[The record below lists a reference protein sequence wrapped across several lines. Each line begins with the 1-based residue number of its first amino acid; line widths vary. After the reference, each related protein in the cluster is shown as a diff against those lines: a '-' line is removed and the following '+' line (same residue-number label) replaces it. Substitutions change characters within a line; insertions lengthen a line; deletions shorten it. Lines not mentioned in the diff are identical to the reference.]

1 MIERRKTRRIYVG
14 DVSIGDGA
22 PVRVQSM
29 TKTDTRNVKA
39 TVRQIKTLEKAG
51 CEIIRV
57 AVPDE
62 AAAKALGEIKK
73 MIKIPLIADIHFNY
87 KLALEAINQ
96 GVDGLRI
103 NPGNIGAKWKVREVV
118 NAAKDKR
125 IPIRIGV
132 NAGSL
137 PKDLIEKYGGCTP
150 QAMVE
155 AAERHI
161 EILEELD
168 FHDIKVSLKA
178 SDVMKT
184 VEAYRAFSNKYDYPL
199 HVGITET
206 GPVPEGVVKSSIG
219 IGLLLLEGI
228 GDTIRVSLTDSP
240 QVEVNVAYE
249 ILRVTGLRQFGVD
262 IISCPTCGRCEVN
275 IKKMVKEVKKALSY
289 IKQPIQVA
297 IMGCSVNGPG
307 EAKEA
312 DFGIAGGRRQ
322 GIVFAKGKIIKTVK
336 ENKLVDTLVEEI
348 RKSIGTMHH

>member
-297 IMGCSVNGPG
+297 VMGCSVNGPG

>member
-1 MIERRKTRRIYVG
+1 MIKRRKTRRIYVG

-22 PVRVQSM
+22 PIRVQSM
-29 TKTDTRNVKA
+29 TKTDTKDVRA
-39 TVRQIKTLEKAG
+39 TVRQIKQLERVG
-51 CEIIRV
+51 CEIVRV
-57 AVPDE
+57 AVPDME
-62 AAAKALGEIKK
+62 AAKVLGEIKK
-73 MIKIPLIADIHFNY
+73 KVKIPIIADIHYNY

-96 GVDGLRI
+96 GVNGLRI
-103 NPGNIGAKWKVREVV
+103 NPGNIGAKWKVKEVV
-118 NAAKDKR
+118 NAAKDRR

-137 PKDLIEKYGGCTP
+137 PKDLIEKYGHPTAE
-150 QAMVE
+150 AMVE

-184 VEAYRAFSNKYDYPL
+184 VEAYRLFSNKYDYPL

-206 GPVPEGVVKSSIG
+206 GSMPEGVVKSSIG

-228 GDTIRVSLTDSP
+228 GDTIRVSLTESP
-240 QVEVNVAYE
+240 TVEVNVAYE
-249 ILRVTGLRQFGVD
+249 ILRVTGVRQVGVE
-262 IISCPTCGRCEVN
+262 IISCPTCGRCEIN
-275 IKKMVKEVKKALSY
+275 IMKMVKQVKKLVKH
-289 IKQPIQVA
+289 IKEPIKIA

-312 DFGIAGGRRQ
+312 DFGIAGGKGR
-322 GIVFAKGKIIKTVK
+322 GVVFAKGKIIKTVK
-336 ENKLVDTLVEEI
+336 ETELVNALIDEI
-348 RKSIGTMHH
+348 EKSIV

>member
-1 MIERRKTRRIYVG
+1 MIKRRKTRRIYVG
-14 DVSIGDGA
+14 DVSIGDSA

-29 TKTDTRNVKA
+29 TKTDTRDVKA
-39 TVRQIKTLEKAG
+39 TVNEIRRLEKAG
-51 CEIIRV
+51 CEIVRV

-62 AAAKALGEIKK
+62 TAAKALGEIKRK
-73 MIKIPLIADIHFNY
+73 IKIPLIADIHFNY
-87 KLALEAINQ
+87 KLALEAIKQ

-103 NPGNIGAKWKVREVV
+103 NPGNIGAKWKVKEVV
-118 NAAKDKR
+118 NAAKDRR

-137 PKDLIEKYGGCTP
+137 PKDLIEKYGHPSP

-168 FHDIKVSLKA
+168 FHDIKISLKA

-184 VEAYRAFSNKYDYPL
+184 VEAYRAFSSKYDYPL

-228 GDTIRVSLTDSP
+228 GDTIRVSLTDSSV
-240 QVEVNVAYE
+240 VEVNVAYE
-249 ILRVTGLRQFGVD
+249 ILRVAGLRQFGVE
-262 IISCPTCGRCEVN
+262 IISCPTCGRCEVD
-275 IKKMVKEVKKALSY
+275 IKKMVREVKRALRN
-289 IKQPIQVA
+289 IKEPLRVA
-297 IMGCSVNGPG
+297 VMGCSVNGPG

-312 DFGIAGGRRQ
+312 DFGVAGGRGQ

-336 ENKLVDTLVEEI
+336 ESELVKALIEEI
-348 RKSIGTMHH
+348 KKSIAC

>member
-289 IKQPIQVA
+289 IKEPIQVA
-297 IMGCSVNGPG
+297 VMGCSVNGPG

>member
-1 MIERRKTRRIYVG
+1 LIKRRQTRRIYVG
-14 DVSIGDGA
+14 GVSIGDGA

-29 TKTDTRNVKA
+29 TKTDTRNIKA
-39 TVRQIKTLEKAG
+39 TIRQIKQLELAG
-51 CEIIRV
+51 CEIVRV
-57 AVPDE
+57 AVPDIT
-62 AAAKALGEIKK
+62 AAKVLGEIKK
-73 MIKIPLIADIHFNY
+73 RIKIPMIADIHFNY
-87 KLALEAINQ
+87 KLALEAIKQ

-103 NPGNIGAKWKVREVV
+103 NPGNIGAKWKVREVIT
-118 NAAKDKR
+118 AAKDRK

-137 PKDLIEKYGGCTP
+137 PKDLIEKYGHPTHE
-150 QAMVE
+150 AMVE

-184 VEAYRAFSNKYDYPL
+184 VEAYRLFSSKHDYPL
-199 HVGITET
+199 HIGITET

-240 QVEVNVAYE
+240 VVEVNVAYE
-249 ILRVTGLRQFGVD
+249 ILRVTGFREKGVE

-275 IKKMVKEVKKALSY
+275 IKKMVKQVKNALRNVKEP
-289 IKQPIQVA
+289 IKVA
-297 IMGCSVNGPG
+297 VMGCSVNGPG

-312 DFGIAGGRRQ
+312 DFGIAGGKGQ
-322 GIVFAKGKIIKTVK
+322 GIVFVKGKILKTVK
-336 ENKLVDTLVEEI
+336 ETELVNALIEEI
-348 RKSIGTMHH
+348 RK

>member
-1 MIERRKTRRIYVG
+1 MIKRRKTRRIYVG
-14 DVSIGDGA
+14 DVSIGDSA

-29 TKTDTRNVKA
+29 TKTDTRDVKA
-39 TVRQIKTLEKAG
+39 TVNEIRRLEKAG
-51 CEIIRV
+51 CEIVRV

-62 AAAKALGEIKK
+62 TAAKALGEIKRK
-73 MIKIPLIADIHFNY
+73 IKIPLIADIHFNY
-87 KLALEAINQ
+87 KLALEAIKQ

-103 NPGNIGAKWKVREVV
+103 NPGNIGAKWKVKEVV
-118 NAAKDKR
+118 NAAKDRR

-137 PKDLIEKYGGCTP
+137 PKDLIEKYGHPSP

-168 FHDIKVSLKA
+168 FHDIKISLKA

-184 VEAYRAFSNKYDYPL
+184 VEAYRAFSSKYDYPL

-228 GDTIRVSLTDSP
+228 GDTIRVSLTDSSV
-240 QVEVNVAYE
+240 VEVNVAYE
-249 ILRVTGLRQFGVD
+249 ILRVAGLRQFGVE
-262 IISCPTCGRCEVN
+262 IISCPTCGRCEVD
-275 IKKMVKEVKKALSY
+275 IKKNGKRSKKSFEKY
-289 IKQPIQVA
+289 KRTIK
-297 IMGCSVNGPG
+297 GSCNGLFCKRSWRG
-307 EAKEA
+307 KRSRLWS
-312 DFGIAGGRRQ
+312 GRWSWTGNSLCKR
-322 GIVFAKGKIIKTVK
+322 
-336 ENKLVDTLVEEI
+336 ENYKN
-348 RKSIGTMHH
+348 R

>member
-1 MIERRKTRRIYVG
+1 MIERKKTRRIYVG
-14 DVSIGDGA
+14 NVSIGDGA

-29 TKTDTRNVKA
+29 TKTDTRNIQTTVKEI
-39 TVRQIKTLEKAG
+39 RRLEKAG
-51 CEIIRV
+51 CEIVRV

-62 AAAKALGEIKK
+62 TAAKALGEIKK
-73 MIKIPLIADIHFNY
+73 RIKIPLIADIHFNY
-87 KLALEAINQ
+87 KLAVEAIAQ

-103 NPGNIGAKWKVREVV
+103 NPGNIGAKWKVKEVV
-118 NAAKDKR
+118 IAAKDRK

-137 PKDLIEKYGGCTP
+137 PKDLVEKHNGPTP

-184 VEAYRAFSNKYDYPL
+184 VEAYRAFSSKYDYPL

-206 GPVPEGVVKSSIG
+206 GPIPEGVVKSSIG
-219 IGLLLLEGI
+219 LGLLLLEGI
-228 GDTIRVSLTDSP
+228 GDTIRVSLTDSSV
-240 QVEVNVAYE
+240 VEVDVAYE
-249 ILRVTGLRQFGVD
+249 ILRVVGLRNVGVE

-275 IKKMVKEVKKALSY
+275 IKKMVMQVKRALKNVKEP
-289 IKQPIQVA
+289 IKIAV
-297 IMGCSVNGPG
+297 MGCAVNGPG

-312 DFGIAGGRRQ
+312 DFGIAGGRTQ

-336 ENKLVDTLVEEI
+336 ESELVNALIEEI
-348 RKSIGTMHH
+348 KKAIA